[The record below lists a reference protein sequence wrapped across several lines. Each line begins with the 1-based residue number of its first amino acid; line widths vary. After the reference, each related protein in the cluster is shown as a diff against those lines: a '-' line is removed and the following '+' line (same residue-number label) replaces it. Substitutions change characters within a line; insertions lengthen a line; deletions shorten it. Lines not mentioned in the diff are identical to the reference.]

1 MKSKK
6 TEEDIANY
14 RLEKINKIKKKPAKK
29 GFFKLFEEKQIHM
42 NSPNFADGSMSQ
54 KIFNNSGNKK
64 NVTLRMLDFEQDTP
78 IFRVEDKGTQ
88 FITRI
93 KYFSYIIYIIT
104 FIMYKQSLLT
114 CESHLSMND
123 CVEKYDIKEIIQCFI
138 KCVCAGFILSIN
150 ISLIFYR
157 LLPTAHIFGFV
168 AFLFA
173 LLVIDMGNDLYSH
186 GLINYIIILCSLIYG
201 FLFYILLKVLMESLV
216 YKKFKTLFLMITI
229 LVFVIAF
236 FILVYFLITN
246 CRYWE
251 KGFNKNKINN
261 DLNEYSCKIM
271 KPNTCY
277 MDVFGFLFD
286 FSRLAK
292 FTCDKN
298 NNPLFRDVLDNYV
311 LYYDNEFPENIS
323 VLNYP
328 KTNNMDLYSDQDI
341 SLEKK
346 IMNKVNGSS
355 DKDLENSEVF
365 LVKDKST
372 NKANIEMNINKNVT
386 LEKERRQL
394 TKNTAKIRNILVIYF
409 DSLSRAHFHRKF
421 SDFGGFLSDLSDI
434 SNGYYES
441 FEFLKYHTFGNQGQN
456 PTLLSMF
463 LGKDYLAYDKPVHII
478 SHLKNNGYITAQSA
492 NICSQNLNKNINS
505 NILNEKFDHE
515 NIAMFCDP
523 LYNAVNN
530 KNYNTKGINSSFK
543 RCLYGKN
550 TYEYV
555 FNYGKLFWDAYPNN
569 NKFLLLGFFD
579 SSERSGEVVKYMDN
593 SLSDFLLDLINQGKF
608 HKTALLIV
616 SSSGELKLGI
626 FNKLDNE
633 YFYERNLASFF
644 LVLHKVSLEKELLE
658 KIKINQQSFVTAYD
672 IYDTLLSIGYDC
684 YDEDCW
690 KNIKN
695 KSKKGQSVFSIMNN
709 SQRNC
714 QSYREINDNECFCW
728 K

>member
-1 MKSKK
+1 MKIKK
-6 TEEDIANY
+6 TEEDIVNY
-14 RLEKINKIKKKPAKK
+14 RLEKINKIKKKPVKK
-29 GFFKLFEEKQIHM
+29 GFMKLFEDKNINM
-42 NSPNFADGSMSQ
+42 NSSNMPDGSMSQ

-64 NVTLRMLDFEQDTP
+64 NVTLRMLDFEQDNP
-78 IFRVEDKGTQ
+78 IFGVEEKGIK

-104 FIMYKQSLLT
+104 FIIYKQSLLS

-123 CVEKYDIKEIIQCFI
+123 CVDKYDIKVIIQCFI
-138 KCVCAGFILSIN
+138 KCVSAGFILSVN
-150 ISLIFYR
+150 ISFIFYR
-157 LLPTAHIFGFV
+157 FLPTAHVFGFI

-186 GLINYIIILCSLIYG
+186 GLINYIILLCSLIYG
-201 FLFYILLKVLMESLV
+201 FLFYILLKVMMESVV
-216 YKKFKTLFLMITI
+216 YRKLKTFFLMLGI
-229 LVFVIAF
+229 LLLIIGF
-236 FILVYFLITN
+236 FISIYFLITS
-246 CRYWE
+246 CRYWD
-251 KGFNKNKINN
+251 KGFAKNKINN
-261 DLNEYSCKIM
+261 NLNEYSCKIM
-271 KPNTCY
+271 KPDTCY
-277 MDVFGFLFD
+277 MDFFGGLFD
-286 FSRLAK
+286 FSKIAK
-292 FTCDKN
+292 YTCDKN

-328 KTNNMDLYSDQDI
+328 KTNTMDLYSNQDI
-341 SLEKK
+341 SFDKK
-346 IMNKVNGSS
+346 VMNKINGSW
-355 DKDLENSEVF
+355 DKDLQNSEVF
-365 LVKDKST
+365 LVKDKNT
-372 NKANIEMNINKNVT
+372 NKANIEMNIQKNIT
-386 LEKERRQL
+386 LESERRQL
-394 TKNTAKIRNILVIYF
+394 TKIYSKIRNIIVIYF

-463 LGKDYLAYDKPVHII
+463 LGKDYLSFEKPIHII
-478 SHLKNNGYITAQSA
+478 SHLKKNGYITAQSA

-505 NILNEKFDHE
+505 NILNDKFDYE

-523 LYNAVNN
+523 LYNSVNN
-530 KNYNTKGINSSFK
+530 KNYNTKGINSAFK

-555 FNYGKLFWDAYPNN
+555 FNYGKLFWDTYPNN

-579 SSERSGEVVKYMDN
+579 SSEKSGEVVKYMDT

-608 HKTALLIV
+608 HKTALLIL
-616 SSSGELKLGI
+616 SSSGELKFGI
-626 FNKLDNE
+626 YDKLNSE
-633 YFYERNLASFF
+633 YYYERNLASFF
-644 LVLHKVSLEKELLE
+644 VILHKVGLEKELID

-672 IYDTLLSIGYDC
+672 IYDTILSIGYDC
-684 YDEDCW
+684 YDEECW
-690 KNIKN
+690 KKIKN
-695 KSKKGQSVFSIMNN
+695 KSRKGQSVFSVMNN
-709 SQRNC
+709 SERNC
-714 QSYREINDNECFCW
+714 QSYREINDNECYCW